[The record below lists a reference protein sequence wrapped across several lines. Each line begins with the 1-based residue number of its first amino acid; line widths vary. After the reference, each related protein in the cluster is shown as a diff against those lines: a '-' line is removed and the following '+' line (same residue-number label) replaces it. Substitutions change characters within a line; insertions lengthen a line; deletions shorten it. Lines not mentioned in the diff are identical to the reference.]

1 MSTEMIFDHQ
11 SSDSLQNG
19 NMVKG
24 DGEMREGAKDAA
36 GIFWFEEVV
45 SARVVMDIYHL
56 HF

>member
-1 MSTEMIFDHQ
+1 MSTEMIFDHK

-24 DGEMREGAKDAA
+24 DGEMKEGAKDAA